1 MKRPGFLFG
10 AVVGLLVTAPTAALL
25 FLAQRAFGAPF
36 LPFDLFD
43 WLARTLPGPV
53 VTFGIDAMVDTI
65 RALNLG
71 DVSEVAKT
79 AEQVLAVGLFL
90 LTGMIVGGVLFVAT
104 RGRRS
109 ALAAALLVGAAL
121 GAAVFF
127 ASFAVDA
134 GTRARPVSYAAW
146 AVGAWLVWGLVVGW
160 IRDRLVVPARAPQQT
175 ADAPRKDRGRP
186 DATAR
191 TVDRRRFLVR
201 VGGATALITV
211 VGSGV
216 GALLREGG
224 PSARTEAGAPAEPWS
239 SRNPLPNA
247 GTTPQPAP
255 GTRPELT
262 PVDDHYRI
270 DINTRSPSVDA
281 DTWQL
286 HVSGLVD
293 RPTELTLDDLRAY
306 PALDQFVTLSCISN
320 RLGGDLI
327 GTTRWTGVSLQ
338 RLVPDLGLTD
348 EATHLRISSVDGF
361 FEIVA
366 IETILADERVML
378 AYDWDGLPLPEPN
391 GFPLRIYVPDVY
403 GMKQPKWIDSIE
415 AIDGWEEGYWVQRGW
430 DAEARMRATSV
441 IDTVATDMMIDET
454 ERTLI
459 PVGGIAHAGARG
471 IDRVE
476 LRVDDGAWR
485 EAELR
490 PALSGTTWAIWR
502 YDWPFEP
509 GEHTLTV
516 RCVDGNGEPQI
527 AERNPV
533 RPSGATGLLSEEVM
547 LTAQEAG

>member
-10 AVVGLLVTAPTAALL
+10 VVTGLLVTAPMTALL

-43 WLARTLPGPV
+43 WLARALPGPI
-53 VTFGIDAMVDTI
+53 VTFGIDAMVDAI
-65 RALNLG
+65 RALDLG
-71 DVSEVAKT
+71 DVSDVAKT
-79 AEQVLAVGLFL
+79 AEQALAIGVFVAIG
-90 LTGMIVGGVLFVAT
+90 TIVGGVLFVAT

-109 ALAAALLVGAAL
+109 ALAAGLLAGAVLSAV
-121 GAAVFF
+121 AVFVNV
-127 ASFAVDA
+127 AVDA
-134 GTRARPVSYAAW
+134 ATRAAPAPDVAW
-146 AVGAWLVWGLVVGW
+146 AVGAWLAWGLVVGA
-160 IRDRLVVPARAPQQT
+160 IRDRLIVPRRAASAAAGPHARSGGPE
-175 ADAPRKDRGRP
+175 
-186 DATAR
+186 ATAR

-201 VGGATALITV
+201 VGGATALVTV
-211 VGSGV
+211 VGAGV
-216 GALLREGG
+216 GALLRRDV
-224 PSARTEAGAPAEPWS
+224 PSARTEAGAVAEPWS
-239 SRNPLPNA
+239 SRNPLPND
-247 GTTPQPAP
+247 GSTPQAAP

-262 PVDDHYRI
+262 PVEEHYRI
-270 DINTRSPSVDA
+270 DINTRAPTVDA
-281 DTWQL
+281 ETWQL
-286 HVSGLVD
+286 HVDGLVD
-293 RPTELTLDDLRAY
+293 RSRELTLEDLRAY

-338 RLVPDLGLTD
+338 RLLPDLGLSD
-348 EATHLRISSVDGF
+348 EATHLRITSVDGF

-366 IETILADERVML
+366 LETILADERVML
-378 AYDWDGLPLPEPN
+378 AYAWDGLPLPQRN

-415 AIDGWEEGYWVQRGW
+415 AIDGLEEGYWVQRGW

-471 IDRVE
+471 IGRVE
-476 LRVDDGAWR
+476 LRIDDGDWR

-490 PALSGTTWAIWR
+490 PALSGTTWVIWR

-516 RCVDGNGEPQI
+516 RCVDGNGELQI

-547 LTAQEAG
+547 LTARDDG